1 MSKILS
7 LLAAL
12 AVWGCLT
19 LPAWGL
25 GTMPPEDPLL
35 PSEQVPEGLLLASHQ
50 EGPRWQPEG
59 VLPSGMPQSFLEV
72 ARIDGGQTTPVKTL
86 AAAKTPDAAEAT
98 KEAEEASAL
107 LGRSDLNASVPLADP
122 AFEFK
127 SGPSLAPVKPS
138 WLDLQARHGASGQ
151 YQGILDLP
159 VAFSAGALN
168 ADPPPRPTGGGAS
181 SQMISDGTPTLQSS
195 APLFGS
201 DGRIQ
206 EEDGRGGFLAL
217 KWNPARALGLTV
229 GGGLQRSQAAVGNES
244 SAWQVAN
251 APTPAMSLRDNNS
264 GYANTGR
271 YSRWAAY
278 VAVPYQLSD
287 KLGLQP
293 ELSYYYTDMPD
304 LGAVAGNE
312 WVMGLQFTF
321 GF

>member
-1 MSKILS
+1 M
-7 LLAAL
+7 
-12 AVWGCLT
+12 
-19 LPAWGL
+19 PAWGL
-25 GTMPPEDPLL
+25 GYLPPQDPLL
-35 PSEQVPEGLLLASHQ
+35 PSEHLPEGLVLAFHQ
-50 EGPRWQPEG
+50 DSPRWQPEG

-72 ARIDGGQTTPVKTL
+72 TRVDGGQASPAKNL
-86 AAAKTPDAAEAT
+86 AAAKPPSLAEAQH
-98 KEAEEASAL
+98 EAEAASAL

-127 SGPSLAPVKPS
+127 AGPSPVPAPLPATAS
-138 WLDLQARHGASGQ
+138 LLDTQGHRRTATLTSG
-151 YQGILDLP
+151 DSELP
-159 VAFSAGALN
+159 LAFSASALS
-168 ADPPPRPTGGGAS
+168 AETPARPTGGRATSVG
-181 SQMISDGTPTLQSS
+181 ISDGGPVLQSS

-217 KWNPARALGLTV
+217 RWNPGSALGLTV
-229 GGGLQRSQAAVGNES
+229 GGGLQRSQAVVGGES
-244 SAWQVAN
+244 SSWQVAN
-251 APTPAMSLRDNNS
+251 APTPSMSLRDNNS

-287 KLGLQP
+287 NLGLQP

>member
-1 MSKILS
+1 MRNLRFIV
-7 LLAAL
+7 AAL
-12 AVWGCLT
+12 AAWSCLA

-25 GTMPPEDPLL
+25 STLPPQDPLL
-35 PSEQVPEGLLLASHQ
+35 LNENLPEGLLLAFHQ
-50 EGPRWQPEG
+50 ENPRWQPEG

-72 ARIDGGQTTPVKTL
+72 ASLDGGQAIPAKNSPAVKTP
-86 AAAKTPDAAEAT
+86 AQSEAEA
-98 KEAEEASAL
+98 EASSAL
-107 LGRSDLNASVPLADP
+107 LGRSDLNAGVPLADP

-127 SGPSLAPVKPS
+127 SGPSSAPATPT
-138 WLDLQARHGASGQ
+138 WMDPQARRGAVSPRLG
-151 YQGILDLP
+151 GLGLP
-159 VAFSAGALN
+159 LAFSAGALN
-168 ADPPPRPTGGGAS
+168 TDPPARPTGGRAS
-181 SQMISDGTPTLQSS
+181 SQGITEGLPAVQYS

-217 KWNPARALGLTV
+217 KWNPGPALGLTV

-251 APTPAMSLRDNNS
+251 APRPAMSLSDNNS

-278 VAVPYQLSD
+278 VAVPYQVSD
-287 KLGLQP
+287 KVGLQP